1 MGLRFRKSIKIAP
14 GVRLNIGKKSTGIS
28 IGGKYGGISMNSKT
42 GMRARVSAPG
52 TGLSYSTKIG
62 GKSSSAKKTK
72 PISNTAVKRTD
83 SNNIVEDIPTKSN
96 KHRNGPIAQFMARLS
111 KRDRWIIGILIF
123 FLISASTNW
132 PEPLGTNVSNALT
145 VLLLAFL
152 IASFVHKPS
161 STPIE
166 RTLSKMQP
174 EPQPEVNYTAE
185 NLNNN
190 LSNDIVESHASAHES
205 LLSHSKPDY
214 SIMLDDLPHVSIG
227 ISDEKAPKRSVGE
240 ISELNYSNI
249 TKRTP
254 RDKLGNFVAIDTE
267 TTGLNVT
274 NSEIVEIAAIRFR
287 GFEPVEC
294 FSTLC
299 KPRKGISEE
308 SSKINGI
315 TEDMVADK
323 PEFGF
328 IVQALQDFIGE
339 DNLVGHNL
347 PFDLK
352 FIVKYGVDLTKS
364 SKRKYYDTLRISQ
377 HTLKKIKEKWDNEFM
392 DYMPDYDG
400 DYDVIDYK
408 LETLCFYYGIPLS
421 TAHRAL
427 DDCYATGLLLEKLA
441 IDRE

>member
-1 MGLRFRKSIKIAP
+1 
-14 GVRLNIGKKSTGIS
+14 
-28 IGGKYGGISMNSKT
+28 
-42 GMRARVSAPG
+42 
-52 TGLSYSTKIG
+52 
-62 GKSSSAKKTK
+62 
-72 PISNTAVKRTD
+72 
-83 SNNIVEDIPTKSN
+83 
-96 KHRNGPIAQFMARLS
+96 
-111 KRDRWIIGILIF
+111 
-123 FLISASTNW
+123 
-132 PEPLGTNVSNALT
+132 
-145 VLLLAFL
+145 
-152 IASFVHKPS
+152 
-161 STPIE
+161 
-166 RTLSKMQP
+166 MQP

-427 DDCYATGLLLEKLA
+427 DDCYATGLLLEKLS

>member
-62 GKSSSAKKTK
+62 SKSAGVKKARTTNNMTVNNSKAKNV
-72 PISNTAVKRTD
+72 PA
-83 SNNIVEDIPTKSN
+83 KSESH
-96 KHRNGPIAQFMARLS
+96 KDGPIARFMSKLS
-111 KRDRWIIGILIF
+111 KKTRWIIGCFILLLF
-123 FLISASTNW
+123 YISNYLPS
-132 PEPLGTNVSNALT
+132 PVGTNASNVLALMFT
-145 VLLLAFL
+145 AFL
-152 IASFVHKPS
+152 IASFVYRPS
-161 STPIE
+161 KEAPPAGTFYPQSEEQPRTHTIHNESPNALSEDAGAPQVSTHEALP
-166 RTLSKMQP
+166 P
-174 EPQPEVNYTAE
+174 EDK
-185 NLNNN
+185 NN
-190 LSNDIVESHASAHES
+190 HSA
-205 LLSHSKPDY
+205 
-214 SIMLDDLPHVSIG
+214 ILDDLPHAPIS
-227 ISDEKAPKRSVGE
+227 ISDVKAAKRSLNE

-254 RDKLGNFVAIDTE
+254 RDKLGNFIAIDTE

-287 GFEPVEC
+287 AFKPVEC

-308 SSKINGI
+308 ASKINGI

-328 IVQALQDFIGE
+328 IVQALQDFIGD

-377 HTLKKIKEKWDNEFM
+377 HTLKKIKEKWDSEFM

-421 TAHRAL
+421 NAHRAL